1 MSLEQFS
8 ICVEN
13 YIYLWFLTGRINPSL
28 LRTSPKLTFSDFL
41 KKFYDNEVSQ
51 NKYQDELYYSSQI
64 YLMSFCYVTHD

>member
-41 KKFYDNEVSQ
+41 KNFMITKYHKTNTKMNSIIVLKF
-51 NKYQDELYYSSQI
+51 I
-64 YLMSFCYVTHD
+64 